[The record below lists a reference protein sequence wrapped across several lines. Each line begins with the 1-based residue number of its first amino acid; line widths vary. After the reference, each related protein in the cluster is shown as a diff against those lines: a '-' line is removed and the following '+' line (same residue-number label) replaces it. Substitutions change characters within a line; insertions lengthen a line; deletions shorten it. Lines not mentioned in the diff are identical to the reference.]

1 MVPSNSS
8 LKQIMDQF
16 PSSLSVMKTRLN
28 VVQGQHVQYVMCPK
42 CDTLGGEA
50 KALILSN
57 QQKCLHIPFPNH
69 PHHSRRVA
77 CQSLLLKTIKFSKMS
92 KTLPQKTY
100 IYNSILNTLKD
111 LLRRRNFFSK
121 LHGWMSRSCA
131 EKYVDIYDGAIW
143 KEFMVVNG
151 RPFLDIPNN
160 LGLILNVDWFRPY
173 EHTQYSIGVIYLAIL
188 NLPRAE
194 RYKLENVI
202 IVGCI
207 PGPKEPTTMNSY
219 LKPLV
224 DDLLVLWEGIPI
236 AHTSCDFPVV
246 IRGALLAVSCDI
258 PATRKVC
265 GFCGHSATMGCS
277 KCLKKFTCV
286 SFGEKLD
293 YSGFDRD
300 TWSER
305 SMEQHLQAIKEVESA
320 STPTQVEQIT
330 KKNGVRYSEL
340 VRLPYFDIIRQ
351 HVIDAMHNMYL
362 GTAKH
367 VVSIWKDMGLL
378 GNSEFDIIPQLELE
392 EYHIK

>member
-1 MVPSNSS
+1 
-8 LKQIMDQF
+8 
-16 PSSLSVMKTRLN
+16 
-28 VVQGQHVQYVMCPK
+28 
-42 CDTLGGEA
+42 
-50 KALILSN
+50 
-57 QQKCLHIPFPNH
+57 
-69 PHHSRRVA
+69 
-77 CQSLLLKTIKFSKMS
+77 MS

-277 KCLKKFTCV
+277 KCLKKIYLCV
-286 SFGEKLD
+286 
-293 YSGFDRD
+293 
-300 TWSER
+300 
-305 SMEQHLQAIKEVESA
+305 
-320 STPTQVEQIT
+320 
-330 KKNGVRYSEL
+330 
-340 VRLPYFDIIRQ
+340 
-351 HVIDAMHNMYL
+351 
-362 GTAKH
+362 
-367 VVSIWKDMGLL
+367 IW
-378 GNSEFDIIPQLELE
+378 
-392 EYHIK
+392 